1 MNKISI
7 PIIKNNLYIKMKSI
21 EEIKKN
27 HNIKLVFSDLD
38 ETLLLSNQHVPNNNI
53 EAIQKARE
61 KGVKFIITTG
71 RAFEM
76 IQVILEE
83 IKLKNLPNE
92 YSICY
97 NGGLIIENKD
107 NKILNFKGIPFDVA
121 NRIFKYGEKYDVCVL
136 VFTLNSVCFFKQ
148 DPIEVERKKKQNV
161 KIKIFD
167 DYDLTPLKNEKIAKM
182 MFAKLNQMDYLK
194 KIRDEVEPFFKDELS
209 ISFSSNRYME
219 INTKG
224 IDKGFAVKWMCD
236 YLKIDIKDTMA
247 IGDNYND
254 VSMIETAGVGIV
266 VANGNDDV
274 KKIASYVCE
283 KTNSEGG
290 VMEALEKF
298 VIN

>member
-1 MNKISI
+1 
-7 PIIKNNLYIKMKSI
+7 MKSI

-38 ETLLLSNQHVPNNNI
+38 DTLLLSNQHVANNNI

-71 RAFEM
+71 RAFDM
-76 IQVILEE
+76 IQVILQE
-83 IKLKNLPNE
+83 IKLKDLPNE
-92 YSICY
+92 YCICY

-107 NKILNFKGIPFDVA
+107 KKILNFKGIPYDIA
-121 NRIFKYGEKYDVCVL
+121 NKIFKYGEKYDICVMI
-136 VFTLNSVCFFKQ
+136 FTLDSVCIFKQ

-161 KIKIFD
+161 KLRIFD
-167 DYDLTPLKNEKIAKM
+167 NYDLTPLKNEKIAKIL
-182 MFAKLNQMDYLK
+182 FAKLNQMDYLK
-194 KIRDEVEPFFKDELS
+194 KIRDEVEPLFKDDLS

-219 INTKG
+219 INAKG
-224 IDKGFAVKWMCD
+224 IDKGFAVKWICD
-236 YLKIDIKDTMA
+236 YLNVDIKDTMA

-254 VSMIETAGVGIV
+254 VSMIKITGLGVV
-266 VANGNDDV
+266 VANGNEDV

-283 KTNSEGG
+283 RSNNEGG

>member
-1 MNKISI
+1 
-7 PIIKNNLYIKMKSI
+7 MKSI

-38 ETLLLSNQHVPNNNI
+38 DTLLLSNQHVANNNI

-71 RAFEM
+71 RAFDM
-76 IQVILEE
+76 IQVILQE
-83 IKLKNLPNE
+83 IKLKDLPNE
-92 YSICY
+92 YCICY
-97 NGGLIIENKD
+97 NGGLIIENK
-107 NKILNFKGIPFDVA
+107 NKKILNFKGIPYDIA
-121 NRIFKYGEKYDVCVL
+121 NKIFKYGEKYDICVMI
-136 VFTLNSVCFFKQ
+136 FTLDSVCIFKQ

-161 KIKIFD
+161 KLRIFD
-167 DYDLTPLKNEKIAKM
+167 NYDLTPLKNEKIAKIL
-182 MFAKLNQMDYLK
+182 FAKLNQMDYLK
-194 KIRDEVEPFFKDELS
+194 KIRDEVEPLFKDDLS

-219 INTKG
+219 INAKG
-224 IDKGFAVKWMCD
+224 IDKGFAVKWICD
-236 YLKIDIKDTMA
+236 YLNVDIKDTMA

-254 VSMIETAGVGIV
+254 VSMIKIAGLGVV
-266 VANGNDDV
+266 VANGNEDV

-283 KTNSEGG
+283 RSNNEGG

>member
-1 MNKISI
+1 
-7 PIIKNNLYIKMKSI
+7 MKSI
-21 EEIKKN
+21 EEIKQN

-38 ETLLLSNQHVPNNNI
+38 DTLLLSNQHVANNNI

-71 RAFEM
+71 RAFDM
-76 IQVILEE
+76 IQVILQE
-83 IKLKNLPNE
+83 IKLKDLPNE
-92 YSICY
+92 YCICY

-107 NKILNFKGIPFDVA
+107 KKILNFKGIPYDIA
-121 NRIFKYGEKYDVCVL
+121 NKIFKYGEKYDICVMI
-136 VFTLNSVCFFKQ
+136 FTLDSVCIFKQ

-161 KIKIFD
+161 KLRIFD
-167 DYDLTPLKNEKIAKM
+167 NYDLTPLKNEKIAKIL
-182 MFAKLNQMDYLK
+182 FAKLNQMDYLK
-194 KIRDEVEPFFKDELS
+194 KIRDEIEPLFKDDLS

-219 INTKG
+219 INAKG
-224 IDKGFAVKWMCD
+224 IDKGFAVKWICD
-236 YLKIDIKDTMA
+236 YLNVDIKDTMA

-254 VSMIETAGVGIV
+254 VSMIKIAGLGVV
-266 VANGNDDV
+266 VANGNEDV

-283 KTNSEGG
+283 RSNNEGG